1 LRKQLLLTVIL
12 FLSNLRLEAQFDF
25 QPYKNVYSKYLKNT
39 LQDSNYYLMWCYN
52 NENKSYT
59 SDTTFY
65 VVGFQR
71 MQLSYLIDYS
81 NLSTEDTLFVLLNDT
96 IVAYYSKNYK
106 KYLVNV
112 YDLYS
117 GSGFYFSDVIR
128 SFKLE
133 NENDSIT
140 KIDSIKYYATIS
152 NEIKYYKLVSKT
164 YDKVSLKFN
173 RSMKPNR
180 SSIKF
185 VLYGQFADH
194 IQQIIYLPSSEDVE
208 ESKLKLCYT
217 SLKDISKTRNKAG
230 FCYRIT
236 DMGFPITQKEFL
248 FYSKIS
254 DIHKNF
260 TVNYRSNF

>member
-1 LRKQLLLTVIL
+1 M
-12 FLSNLRLEAQFDF
+12 SNLRVEAQFDF
-25 QPYKNVYSKYLKNT
+25 QPYKNVYGKYLKNT
-39 LQDSNYYLMWCYN
+39 LKDSNYYLMWYYN

-96 IVAYYSKNYK
+96 IVAYHSKNYK
-106 KYLVNV
+106 KYVVND
-112 YDLYS
+112 YYLYT
-117 GSGFYFSDVIR
+117 GSGFYFSDVLR

-133 NENDSIT
+133 NRNDSIT
-140 KIDSIKYYATIS
+140 KIDSIKYYATIR

-194 IQQIIYLPSSEDVE
+194 IQQIVYLPSSEDVE

-217 SLKDISKTRNKAG
+217 TFKGIGRTSNKDG
-230 FCYRIT
+230 FCYRTT
-236 DMGFPITQKEFL
+236 DLGFPITQNEFL
-248 FYSKIS
+248 FYGKIS
-254 DIHKNF
+254 NILKNF
-260 TVNYRSNF
+260 IVNYKSNY